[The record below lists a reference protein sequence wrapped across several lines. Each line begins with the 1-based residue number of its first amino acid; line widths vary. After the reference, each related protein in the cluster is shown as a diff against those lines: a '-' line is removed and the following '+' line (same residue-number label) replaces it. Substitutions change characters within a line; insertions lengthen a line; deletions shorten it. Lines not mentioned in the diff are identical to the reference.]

1 MRSSPQGERRSVD
14 RGTCG
19 PDIQPRKFLPPG
31 RRRCKEK
38 RKAPSGASISR
49 DAVESRAVRDP
60 VHVRKH
66 LAREPG
72 GPVLVRSRWNC
83 GTRREVQGHTPT
95 MNEHRKSDSLIVPM
109 KSPNKA
115 GQPVA
120 EGPEGSDCLG
130 SQVFGRSGAALPTG
144 STGAGSARSI
154 PPVDLWTTRL
164 RRIQALSRHDSLH
177 GVSVLIIA
185 LRISRSLRM
194 VATKATLCSLPLVRK
209 RS

>member
-72 GPVLVRSRWNC
+72 DPVLTRRRWNC

-120 EGPEGSDCLG
+120 EGPEGKRLSWESSLLEVG
-130 SQVFGRSGAALPTG
+130 GRVAHRVHRRWERAKYPAGGLVDNAASPN
-144 STGAGSARSI
+144 SSAF
-154 PPVDLWTTRL
+154 
-164 RRIQALSRHDSLH
+164 QA
-177 GVSVLIIA
+177 
-185 LRISRSLRM
+185 
-194 VATKATLCSLPLVRK
+194 
-209 RS
+209 